1 MSCKERDVN
10 RNAWSK
16 VVEKLDFM
24 QNVDK
29 CRHEKFSDCYSSPV
43 EKNRRVMANL
53 SPQKYTF

>member
-16 VVEKLDFM
+16 FAEKLDFM

-29 CRHEKFSDCYSSPV
+29 CRHEKLSDCYASAV
-43 EKNRRVMANL
+43 GKNRRVMANL